1 MKYQIYKRLI
11 GLALLSFIS
20 GSCSYDHGLDPVPSR
35 IKGTIIFQGGPPPF
49 YVSEA
54 RIVVAKNVP
63 PENFTTD
70 VIFSD
75 PLPFNRDESH
85 VGPDSVQYEMVVE
98 PGVYTITAI
107 LWRQQ
112 SQSWNIGNI
121 IGLYG
126 VDFARFQFAPK
137 EIVINNES
145 LIADSVDIPAYWE
158 LTKRDARIAG
168 TIRFKDFQNTWRPD
182 TDFFVLGYY
191 SEIPRSQFDYLNF
204 QSFQFILQQTPVASY
219 SYSTPVSSGK
229 YKFIALFWKGKN
241 TSLNEIKA
249 IGFYQC
255 PNDEKWPNSVN
266 AAAGAPVNN
275 IDFEADF
282 STLPVGIRF
291 EPVENCG
298 QP

>member
-1 MKYQIYKRLI
+1 
-11 GLALLSFIS
+11 LALLLIL
-20 GSCSYDHGLDPVPSR
+20 GGGCAYDHGLDPVPSR
-35 IKGTIIFQGGPPPF
+35 IKGTIIFQGGPPPY
-49 YVSEA
+49 YVREA

-75 PLPFNRDESH
+75 PLPFNRDSSH
-85 VGPDSVQYEMVVE
+85 TGPDSVHYEMVVE

-107 LWRQQ
+107 LWRQE

-126 VDFARFQFAPK
+126 VDFARFEFAPK
-137 EIVINNES
+137 EIVINNDQ
-145 LIADSVDIPAYWE
+145 LIADSVDIPAYWD
-158 LTKRDARIAG
+158 LTSATPVLPARFTLKTSKIPAR
-168 TIRFKDFQNTWRPD
+168 TRITLCSAFIRNSAQQ
-182 TDFFVLGYY
+182 L
-191 SEIPRSQFDYLNF
+191 DYLSF
-204 QSFQFILQQTPVASY
+204 QSFQFILQRTPVASY

-229 YKFIALFWKGKN
+229 YKFIALFWKGKT

-255 PNDEKWPNSVN
+255 PNNEKWPNSVS
-266 AAAGAPVNN
+266 AAAGTPVNN

-282 STLPVGIRF
+282 STLPFGIRF
-291 EPVENCG
+291 EPIENCG